1 MPFPSAAEVQGVPAT
16 PSAQANG
23 GLDIASL
30 IQNISLPF
38 PQGLTQSATTPVQGG
53 HAMQV
58 PSSLQQPIGPHQDRP
73 MDQRQ
78 VVGRK
83 AAKLQGIGNAITG
96 ATNAIGAV
104 VTKEAQIKQNEIKDS
119 ALKLIQSQ
127 QMIDEAKQQLESAQ
141 SLMQNSK
148 PDDPAQAQYKAM
160 ATKAQEM
167 IDQNTKT
174 KEAILADPKR
184 RKELVKGFD
193 ISYTDPES
201 NKTPAHMAAM
211 SAMKEAHS
219 WQEKRQIMKEE
230 QQRQNEAR
238 GKVAGEAFAKGQPQ
252 GMAANVLA
260 QNQIAA
266 IQNQNKERLETVK
279 ALGPLWVE
287 KMRAEGNLNVA
298 EVNKAADLRKAAIEA
313 DSKIDTQLLKNKQDD
328 KNNAASLS
336 LEAYRKSADRSLEML
351 KQGNPVE
358 VLKAFNESQ
367 KNYETA
373 ITENQKSRQALNNE
387 LDKASAS
394 RGAEIR
400 RQLQSMDAM
409 DEQAKNAF
417 TLNRNV
423 IAKGL
428 GVDVTDSR
436 LQIPTVKVGEGVQSG
451 GAASTSTTPST
462 DLDPRTGAPW
472 KSGVSTTDR
481 LLIKAHYGEGI
492 LSHNVEQTVDSVN
505 KDARKLERFFDPD
518 KSKSD

>member
-1 MPFPSAAEVQGVPAT
+1 
-16 PSAQANG
+16 
-23 GLDIASL
+23 
-30 IQNISLPF
+30 
-38 PQGLTQSATTPVQGG
+38 
-53 HAMQV
+53 
-58 PSSLQQPIGPHQDRP
+58 
-73 MDQRQ
+73 
-78 VVGRK
+78 
-83 AAKLQGIGNAITG
+83 
-96 ATNAIGAV
+96 
-104 VTKEAQIKQNEIKDS
+104 
-119 ALKLIQSQ
+119 
-127 QMIDEAKQQLESAQ
+127 
-141 SLMQNSK
+141 
-148 PDDPAQAQYKAM
+148 
-160 ATKAQEM
+160 
-167 IDQNTKT
+167 
-174 KEAILADPKR
+174 
-184 RKELVKGFD
+184 
-193 ISYTDPES
+193 
-201 NKTPAHMAAM
+201 
-211 SAMKEAHS
+211 
-219 WQEKRQIMKEE
+219 
-230 QQRQNEAR
+230 
-238 GKVAGEAFAKGQPQ
+238 
-252 GMAANVLA
+252 
-260 QNQIAA
+260 
-266 IQNQNKERLETVK
+266 
-279 ALGPLWVE
+279 
-287 KMRAEGNLNVA
+287 
-298 EVNKAADLRKAAIEA
+298 
-313 DSKIDTQLLKNKQDD
+313 
-328 KNNAASLS
+328 
-336 LEAYRKSADRSLEML
+336 ML

>member
-1 MPFPSAAEVQGVPAT
+1 MAFPSMEQVINSQSVPTT
-16 PSAQANG
+16 PQSAG
-23 GLDIASL
+23 GGGFDIASL
-30 IQNISLPF
+30 IQNISTPI
-38 PQGLTQSATTPVQGG
+38 PQGLMQAATPSVSGG

-73 MDQRQ
+73 MDTRR
-78 VVGRK
+78 VVGAK

-104 VTKEAQIKQNEIKDS
+104 VTKEAQIKQNQIKDS
-119 ALKLIQSQ
+119 ATKVIQAQ
-127 QMIDEAKQQLESAQ
+127 QAIDEAKQLHDSAI
-141 SLMQNSK
+141 
-148 PDDPAQAQYKAM
+148 
-160 ATKAQEM
+160 ATGDAATASKAQEM
-167 IDQNTKT
+167 IQKNTQARD
-174 KEAILADPKR
+174 AIFADPKM
-184 RKELVKGFD
+184 RKALVKGFN
-193 ISYTDPES
+193 ISYTDPAS
-201 NKTPAHMAAM
+201 NKTEEHTAVMAAM
-211 SAMKEAHS
+211 KDAKN
-219 WQEKRQIMKEE
+219 WQEKRQKMQEY
-230 QQRQNEAR
+230 QQQQNQAA
-238 GKVAGEAFAKGQPQ
+238 GSAAGEAFAKGQPQ

-260 QNQIAA
+260 QQQVAA

-313 DSKIDTQLLKNKQDD
+313 NSKIDVQLLKNKQDD

-336 LEAYRKSADRSLEML
+336 LEAYRKSADRALELL

-387 LDKASAS
+387 LDKADES
-394 RGAEIR
+394 RGIEIR

-417 TLNRNV
+417 TLTRNV

-428 GVDVTDSR
+428 SIDVTDSR

-451 GAASTSTTPST
+451 RAASTSTTPST

-472 KSGVSTTDR
+472 KSSVSTTDR
-481 LLIKAHYGEGI
+481 LLIKAHYEEGI
-492 LSHNVEQTVDSVN
+492 LSHNVETTVESIN
-505 KDARKLERFFDPD
+505 KGVRKLERFFDPD
-518 KSKSD
+518 KPKSK

>member
-1 MPFPSAAEVQGVPAT
+1 MSETVPTAAPVT
-16 PSAQANG
+16 QANG

-30 IQNISLPF
+30 IQNISSPI
-38 PQGLTQSATTPVQGG
+38 PQGLMQAATTPVQGG

-58 PSSLQQPIGPHQDRP
+58 PSSLQQPVGPHQDRP

-104 VTKEAQIKQNEIKDS
+104 VTKEAQIKQNQIKDS
-119 ALKLIQSQ
+119 ATKLIQTQ

-174 KEAILADPKR
+174 KEGIFADPKM
-184 RKELVKGFD
+184 RKALAKGFD
-193 ISYTDPES
+193 ISYTDPAS
-201 NKTPAHMAAM
+201 NKTEEHAAVMAAM
-211 SAMKEAHS
+211 KDAHG
-219 WQEKRQIMKEE
+219 WQEKRQAAEKAKADFQAKNNPISA
-230 QQRQNEAR
+230 QN
-238 GKVAGEAFAKGQPQ
+238 AGAAFAQGQPQ

-313 DSKIDTQLLKNKQDD
+313 DAKIDTQLLKNKQDD
-328 KNNAASLS
+328 KNNAVSLS

-387 LDKASAS
+387 LDKASES

-451 GAASTSTTPST
+451 GAASASTTPST

-505 KDARKLERFFDPD
+505 KDVRKLERFFDPD